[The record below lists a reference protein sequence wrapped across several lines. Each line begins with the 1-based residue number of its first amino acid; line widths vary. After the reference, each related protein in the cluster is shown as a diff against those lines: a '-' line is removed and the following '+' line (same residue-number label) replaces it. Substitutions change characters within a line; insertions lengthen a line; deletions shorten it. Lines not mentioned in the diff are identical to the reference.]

1 MIISSSIISLNFLLF
16 EQELKLAEQAGIDWL
31 HIDVMDGQYVPNI
44 TIGPMFLPFCK
55 KATNLPLDVHLMI
68 NQPENHIEAFAKAGA
83 DSLSIHIENN
93 PHVLRT
99 IQNIK
104 ELGCKAGIVLNPG
117 TPAEAITELLPFV
130 DIVLVMSVN
139 PGFSGQKFLP
149 EMLPKIRKLRKYLDL
164 SKNKILLQVDG
175 GINKDTV
182 SSVIEAGA
190 DVIVAATAIFKYPQ
204 GIKAGVDALR
214 NS

>member
-16 EQELKLAEQAGIDWL
+16 EQELKLSEQAGIDWL
-31 HIDVMDGQYVPNI
+31 HIDVMDGQFVPNI

-68 NQPENHIEAFAKAGA
+68 NHPENHIEAFAKAGA

-99 IQNIK
+99 VQNIK

-130 DIVLVMSVN
+130 DMVLVMSVN
-139 PGFSGQKFLP
+139 PGFSGQNFLP
-149 EMLPKIRKLRKYLDL
+149 EMLPKIRKIRKYLDL
-164 SKNKILLQVDG
+164 SKHKILLQVDG

-190 DVIVAATAIFKYPQ
+190 DVIVAATAIYKYPE